1 MSFLE
6 QLHKRQVQK
15 KANDFIHSLEGKSL
29 KYIEQA
35 YLDNRE
41 LANNEIVLSYLFFKH
56 PELIRILP
64 RKFQKS
70 RLNSNVNMFRYGSN
84 EAKRELVSDW
94 LKANKFFMNA
104 NIIRFDDNEYRSYLR
119 LYFNQP
125 EDLTKLF
132 MKDLEEV
139 ITILAES
146 DIKETERVISVIK
159 DKLTDAQWEY
169 VVKVNPVFIKY
180 APQTVQNLYSEDERY
195 VMYINGE
202 ARNTL
207 MNKQIEKVKQD
218 FSLLPTLPMET
229 QKEYIEENPF
239 IINYIDNKT
248 LSEVLKYDIELI
260 RFINKEALRED
271 ESQEVIYD
279 ILDNI
284 ENKSNKDIA
293 NILVSKCV
301 LNAKGKL
308 YRFDVNSNNI
318 GYQYTRRII
327 KVIQKLSIS
336 QIISLI
342 KIDVNYVL
350 PYIVPVYNDNTERHD
365 KENEII
371 DCNARCLTLFREYY
385 GEEMYSKYYKVINK
399 IYNEFIANIDKYD
412 YFKDYK
418 SIFELFKILF
428 NKQIINNNDIQKIT
442 VFVGLSLL
450 YKSSDESKPKPSCI
464 TLLNELLSNAYGYKI
479 NNNKEIYDIFSL
491 EMFDS
496 RLSFLSK
503 ELLEDFSNY
512 NFVNMSSLLLIVKND
527 NIRNLFIK
535 YYNILKDVYGEN
547 KELLFRSVEN
557 FYDYYD
563 LLKDVENQELTNKE
577 QSNFVDVIVSLNNTC
592 NIKKKSDLND
602 YDITLLKKLIK
613 DLSST
618 QNEEI
623 YRNLICNYLYN
634 KGYDERGNNSWLEV
648 ITIKQLLDLFDAD
661 VLEDLKINGNSVFNE
676 NEIEFFRMIKL
687 LLGNNNRELLLDY
700 IDKIISKRASRN
712 IVPIVIALNKVKKYR
727 VELINSQIISID
739 EVEELYLTNPVDVKK
754 TNRKGV
760 DIYTISNQD
769 FKVLCSENDDGIHY
783 EYVDASAL
791 TKNSYAYRKL
801 VNNGSIRLTTI
812 NNSTVVK
819 MNKDSITRKEMYP
832 NFILVV
838 GELTDELVN
847 IAAENELK
855 IVIYSEG

>member
-1 MSFLE
+1 
-6 QLHKRQVQK
+6 
-15 KANDFIHSLEGKSL
+15 
-29 KYIEQA
+29 
-35 YLDNRE
+35 
-41 LANNEIVLSYLFFKH
+41 
-56 PELIRILP
+56 
-64 RKFQKS
+64 
-70 RLNSNVNMFRYGSN
+70 
-84 EAKRELVSDW
+84 
-94 LKANKFFMNA
+94 
-104 NIIRFDDNEYRSYLR
+104 
-119 LYFNQP
+119 
-125 EDLTKLF
+125 
-132 MKDLEEV
+132 
-139 ITILAES
+139 
-146 DIKETERVISVIK
+146 
-159 DKLTDAQWEY
+159 
-169 VVKVNPVFIKY
+169 
-180 APQTVQNLYSEDERY
+180 
-195 VMYINGE
+195 
-202 ARNTL
+202 
-207 MNKQIEKVKQD
+207 
-218 FSLLPTLPMET
+218 
-229 QKEYIEENPF
+229 
-239 IINYIDNKT
+239 
-248 LSEVLKYDIELI
+248 
-260 RFINKEALRED
+260 
-271 ESQEVIYD
+271 
-279 ILDNI
+279 
-284 ENKSNKDIA
+284 
-293 NILVSKCV
+293 
-301 LNAKGKL
+301 
-308 YRFDVNSNNI
+308 
-318 GYQYTRRII
+318 
-327 KVIQKLSIS
+327 
-336 QIISLI
+336 
-342 KIDVNYVL
+342 
-350 PYIVPVYNDNTERHD
+350 
-365 KENEII
+365 
-371 DCNARCLTLFREYY
+371 
-385 GEEMYSKYYKVINK
+385 
-399 IYNEFIANIDKYD
+399 
-412 YFKDYK
+412 
-418 SIFELFKILF
+418 
-428 NKQIINNNDIQKIT
+428 
-442 VFVGLSLL
+442 
-450 YKSSDESKPKPSCI
+450 
-464 TLLNELLSNAYGYKI
+464 
-479 NNNKEIYDIFSL
+479 
-491 EMFDS
+491 MFDS

>member
-35 YLDNRE
+35 YLDNKE

-70 RLNSNVNMFRYGSN
+70 RLNSNISMFRYGSN

-94 LKANKFFMNA
+94 LKGNKFFMNA
-104 NIIRFDDNEYRSYLR
+104 NVIQFDENEYKQYLR

-125 EDLTKLF
+125 EDITKLF
-132 MKDLEEV
+132 MKDLEAV
-139 ITILAES
+139 IKVLAET
-146 DIKETERVISVIK
+146 DVKETERVINEIK

-169 VVKVNPVFIKY
+169 VIKVNPIFIKY
-180 APQTVQNLYSEDERY
+180 APQTIQNQYSEDEQY
-195 VMYINGE
+195 AMYINGE
-202 ARNTL
+202 ARNIL
-207 MNKQIEKVKQD
+207 MDKQLEKVKQD
-218 FSLLPTLPMET
+218 ISLLPSLPIEVQT
-229 QKEYIEENPF
+229 KYIEENPF
-239 IINYIDNKT
+239 IINYIDSKT
-248 LSEVLKYDIELI
+248 LSEILKYDIELI
-260 RFINKEALRED
+260 RYVNKVALRED
-271 ESQEVIYD
+271 DSQEVIYD

-284 ENKSNKDIA
+284 ENRSNKDIA
-293 NILVSKCV
+293 NILVSKCL

-308 YRFDVNSNNI
+308 YRFDINSNNI

-327 KVIQKLSIS
+327 KVIQKLSIQ

-350 PYIVPVYNDNTERHD
+350 PYIVPVYNDNTERSD

-385 GEEMYSKYYKVINK
+385 GDEIYAKYYKVVNK

-418 SIFELFKILF
+418 SIFELFKVLF
-428 NKQIINNNDIQKIT
+428 NKQIISKNESQKIT
-442 VFVGLSLL
+442 VFIGLSLL
-450 YKSSDESKPKPSCI
+450 YKSSDESKPKSSCVN
-464 TLLNELLSNAYGYKI
+464 LLNEILFNAYGYKM

-503 ELLEDFSNY
+503 ELLEDFASY
-512 NFVNMSSLLLIVKND
+512 NFVNMSSLLLIVKNES
-527 NIRNLFIK
+527 IRNIFIK
-535 YYNILKDVYGEN
+535 YYNILKSVYGEN
-547 KELLFRSVEN
+547 KELLFRAVEN

-563 LLKDVENQELTNKE
+563 LLKDVENQELTDKE
-577 QSNFVDVIVSLNNTC
+577 QDNLVDAVVSLNNIC
-592 NIKKKSDLND
+592 NIKKKSDLDD
-602 YDITLLKKLIK
+602 YDIMLLKRLIK

-618 QNEEI
+618 QNEDI

-661 VLEDLKINGNSVFNE
+661 VLEDLKVNGNSIFSE
-676 NEIEFFRMIKL
+676 DEIEFFRMVKL
-687 LLGNNNRELLLDY
+687 LFGNKNRDLMLNY
-700 IDKIISKRASRN
+700 IDKVISKRTSRN
-712 IVPIVIALNKVKKYR
+712 LIPIVIALNKVKKYR

-739 EVEELYLTNPVDVKK
+739 EVEELYLNNPIDVKK
-754 TNRKGV
+754 SNMKGV

-791 TKNSYAYRKL
+791 DKNSYAYRKL

-812 NNSTVVK
+812 NDKTIVK
-819 MNKDSITRKEMYP
+819 MNKDSITRREMYP
-832 NFILVV
+832 NFIMVV

-847 IAAENELK
+847 IASENGLK
-855 IVIYSEG
+855 IVVYSEG